1 MGLVIADRNEYD
13 GLQVNPSPNETLSM
27 TTAAFNDIPGTYVFT
42 GERAMRGRHLNRFC
56 MSLMN
61 PANRARFKADERAY
75 LDEWPM
81 SESQKQ
87 AVLKR
92 DYEALLEEGGNIF
105 FVLKIAAVDGR
116 STQSVAASLAG
127 QSQEEYAA
135 MMRNG
140 GRSPVGLRSIS
151 GRF

>member
-1 MGLVIADRNEYD
+1 M
-13 GLQVNPSPNETLSM
+13 PH
-27 TTAAFNDIPGTYVFT
+27 AAFKDIPGTYVFT
-42 GERAMRGRHLNRFC
+42 GERAMQGRHLNRFC
-56 MSLMN
+56 MSLMSA
-61 PANRARFKADERAY
+61 ANRTRFKADERAY

-92 DYEALLEEGGNIF
+92 DFEALLEQGGNIF

-116 STQSVAASLAG
+116 TTQSVAASLAG
-127 QSQEEYAA
+127 QSTEEYAA
-135 MMRNG
+135 MMRSG

>member
-1 MGLVIADRNEYD
+1 
-13 GLQVNPSPNETLSM
+13 M
-27 TTAAFNDIPGTYVFT
+27 TNTAFQDIPGTYVFT
-42 GERAMRGRHLNRFC
+42 GDQAREGRHLNRFC
-56 MSLMN
+56 MSLMSA
-61 PANRARFKADERAY
+61 ANRARFKADERAY

-81 SESQKQ
+81 HEAQKQ

-92 DYEALLEEGGNIF
+92 DFEALLEQGGNIF

-116 STQSVAASLAG
+116 PTQSVAASFAG
-127 QSQEEYAA
+127 QSTEEYAA

-140 GRSPVGLRSIS
+140 GRNPAGLRSIS